1 MDNIR
6 TFAIFG
12 LLIVSLLL
20 WEAWQ
25 KDYVRP
31 QQAIQ
36 NAAVEESATDLPGI
50 DPAINPAQQDDLP
63 TLPSTESLTSL
74 LGIDQDLASAS
85 ADKVHVKTDVMDIYI
100 DTQGGDI
107 RDLALLKYPVE
118 SKTPDVPVQF
128 LSDTASN
135 FFVTQS
141 GLRSN
146 SSAPTHYEHYIAEN
160 NEYELAEGQDTLV
173 IPLHWQADDGLKVTK
188 TYRFKRNSYL
198 IDVEYHV
205 ENSTGETFSAYPYA
219 QFNRVRPEDDSGF
232 IYTYTGAV
240 FSSKG
245 NEYEKID
252 FDDLEDAAFN
262 RSAND
267 GWAAMIQHYF
277 VAALIPE
284 ASEQEIGFYG
294 KAINNRN
301 YTAGLRMPVI
311 TVQNGASQQT
321 KYSMYLGPK
330 EHKRLEAVKENLDL
344 TVDFGVLTI
353 ISQPLFLIME
363 WIHKFTNNWGWSIVF
378 LTVLIKLAFY
388 RLSAASYRSMA
399 SMRKLTPKLAA
410 LKERFGDDKQKFNQ
424 AMMDLYRTEKIN
436 PLGGCLPILVQM
448 PVFLAFYWVLVE
460 SIELRQAPF
469 IFWLQ
474 DLTAMDPYFILPVVF
489 GLSMWFQQRLNP
501 APQDPAQAMVMKAF
515 PVVFTVFFAFFPSG
529 LVLYW
534 VVNNILSIAQQ
545 WHITR
550 KLGAL

>member
-1 MDNIR
+1 MDNLR

-36 NAAVEESATDLPGI
+36 QATVENTVSDLPETV
-50 DPAINPAQQDDLP
+50 PVEQQDDLP
-63 TLPSTESLTSL
+63 SMPSTGDLSSLPDL
-74 LGIDQDLASAS
+74 AQDLASAS
-85 ADKVHVKTDVMDIYI
+85 TNKIHVKTDVIDLHI

-107 RDLALLKYPVE
+107 RDLALLKYAVE
-118 SKTPDVPVQF
+118 SSTPDIPVQF
-128 LSDTASN
+128 MADTASN

-146 SSAPTHYEHYIAEN
+146 SSAPTHYDHYIAEN
-160 NEYELAEGQDTLV
+160 SEYSLEEGEDNLV
-173 IPLHWQADDGLKVTK
+173 VPLYWQSEDGVRVTK
-188 TYRFKRNSYL
+188 TYRFKRDSYL
-198 IDVEYHV
+198 VEVDYQV
-205 ENSTGETFSAYPYA
+205 ENSSGETFAAYPYA
-219 QFNRVRPEDDSGF
+219 QLNRVRPSEEGSNF

-240 FSSKG
+240 FSSEG
-245 NEYEKID
+245 HEYEKVD
-252 FDDLEDAAFN
+252 FDDLEDASFS
-262 RSAND
+262 RSATD

-284 ASEQEIGFYG
+284 ASDEEIGFYG

-301 YTAGLRMPVI
+301 YTAGIRMPAINV
-311 TVQNGASQQT
+311 ASGETQQA
-321 KYSMYLGPK
+321 KYSMYIGPK
-330 EHKRLEAVKENLDL
+330 EHQRLEPIKNNLDL
-344 TVDFGVLTI
+344 TVDYGVLTI
-353 ISQPLFLIME
+353 ISQPLFTVME
-363 WIHKFTNNWGWSIVF
+363 WIHKVTDNWGWSIVF

-399 SMRKLTPKLAA
+399 SMRKLTPKLAT
-410 LKERFGDDKQKFNQ
+410 LKERYGDDKQKFNQ

-460 SIELRQAPF
+460 SVELRQADF
-469 IFWLQ
+469 IWWLN
-474 DLTAMDPYFILPVVF
+474 DLTAMDPYFILPVIF

-515 PVVFTVFFAFFPSG
+515 PVIFTIFFAFFPSG